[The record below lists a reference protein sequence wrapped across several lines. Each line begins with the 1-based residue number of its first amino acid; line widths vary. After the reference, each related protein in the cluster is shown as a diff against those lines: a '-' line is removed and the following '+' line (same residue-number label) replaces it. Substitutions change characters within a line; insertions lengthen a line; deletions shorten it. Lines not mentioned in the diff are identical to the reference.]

1 VKRREVSLLR
11 KVDLIIDR
19 NNNHVVLSAA
29 LRKKIERLL
38 DGDRSTKKSTNRCVR
53 KKSEPISR
61 A

>member
-38 DGDRSTKKSTNRCVR
+38 DGDRSTKKSTNRRVR